1 MDRILLVRHG
11 QAAAP
16 DDVDPALSDV
26 GVRQAEALAARLR
39 GEDVDELWHGPR
51 CRARQSAEIL
61 AQGIGRDPRPTS
73 LLEDRTPYPSAD
85 RWDDYP
91 RHRWERLQQVPV
103 QERDEDAAALG
114 RAWEQ
119 LSAAGERG
127 TLLAVTHA
135 FVVGTF
141 VSAALGAPPA
151 AWMQLPVAAASLTE
165 LRIRPT
171 GEWSVLAVSDVGH
184 LVDL

>member
-1 MDRILLVRHG
+1 MDRILLARHA
-11 QAAAP
+11 QAAAH
-16 DDVDPALSDV
+16 DDVDPALSEV
-26 GVRQAEALAARLR
+26 GVRQAQALAARLR
-39 GEDVDELWHGPR
+39 GEDIDELRHGPR
-51 CRARQSAEIL
+51 RRARQSAEIL
-61 AQGIGRDPRPTS
+61 ARGIGLDSRPTS

-85 RWDDYP
+85 RWGDYP
-91 RHRWERLQQVPV
+91 RHRWERLQQTPV

-114 RAWEQ
+114 RAWED
-119 LSAAGERG
+119 LSASGEPG

-135 FVVGTF
+135 FVIGAF

-165 LRIRPT
+165 LHFRPT

-184 LVDL
+184 LIDL